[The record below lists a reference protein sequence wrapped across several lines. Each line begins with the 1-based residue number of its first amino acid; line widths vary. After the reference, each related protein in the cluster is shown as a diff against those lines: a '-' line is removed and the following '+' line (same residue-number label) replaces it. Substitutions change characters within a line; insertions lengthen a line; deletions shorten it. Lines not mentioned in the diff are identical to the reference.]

1 MRKGFLAVGLLLLIL
16 AVFLVRRG
24 GGFSSSEADA
34 LLSKAGTPSKSKNS
48 AASTKASSKSNG
60 LVRLTSSPGVIPSD
74 NFPEYGAHE
83 PSQLKEFQ
91 LPDFEAENVTLRE
104 AIERILQSYVDVC
117 TVTKQEPIIF
127 SLDLTELSNESM
139 DVRLSGSSL
148 TSMLMRVGFQFGNRF
163 SRDEAQL
170 NFHPFKDTIVGEDS
184 RTHSVQVFPSFQ
196 EDLAQFLSLTDEEG
210 GVRDLSF
217 SELFQQM
224 GLGLARGNS
233 VRFVESSST
242 LIMRDSSA
250 NIEAFTAIFEELDRA
265 PIQFRNSTRLI
276 SSDKELVD
284 LPTGWHSPEEVQVLM
299 RRVAQSE
306 GAEIGTL
313 PSVLARADE
322 RALVEVGGD
331 WAGEGSADIRLS
343 SETSLYGFGLQES
356 ISLESSGEQIQF
368 QKSDVRPNSGSLIH
382 PIETA
387 DGRYFY
393 AIITS
398 GALDVTGRQLT
409 IPTPVE

>member
-1 MRKGFLAVGLLLLIL
+1 MRKGFLAVGLFLLIL

-48 AASTKASSKSNG
+48 ATSTKASSKSNG
-60 LVRLTSSPGVIPSD
+60 FVRLTSSPGVIPSD
-74 NFPEYGAHE
+74 NFPEYG
-83 PSQLKEFQ
+83 
-91 LPDFEAENVTLRE
+91 
-104 AIERILQSYVDVC
+104 VDVC

-170 NFHPFKDTIVGEDS
+170 SFQPFEDSIVGEES
-184 RTHSVQVFPSFQ
+184 RTHKVQVFPSFQ
-196 EDLAQFLSLTDEEG
+196 EDLAQFLSLTDEEE

-224 GLGLARGNS
+224 GLGLAGGDF
-233 VRFVESSST
+233 VRFLESSST
-242 LIMRDSSA
+242 LIMRDSST
-250 NIEAFTAIFEELDRA
+250 NIEAFTAIFEELDRT
-265 PIQFRNSTRLI
+265 PIQFKNSTQLI

-284 LPTGWHSPEEVQVLM
+284 LPTGWQSPEEVQVLM

-393 AIITS
+393 AIIAS
-398 GALDVTGRQLT
+398 GVFDATGRQVT
-409 IPTPVE
+409 IPAPVE

>member
-1 MRKGFLAVGLLLLIL
+1 MRKGFLAVGFLLLIL
-16 AVFLVRRG
+16 AVFFIRRG
-24 GGFSSSEADA
+24 GRLASSEVDT
-34 LLSKAGTPSKSKNS
+34 LLSKADTPSKSKS
-48 AASTKASSKSNG
+48 PSISTKTSSKSNG
-60 LVRLTSSPGVIPSD
+60 FVRLTSSPGVIPSD
-74 NFPEYGAHE
+74 NFPEYRVHE

-104 AIERILQSYVDVC
+104 AIELILQSYVDVC

-139 DVRLSGSSL
+139 DIRLSGDSL

-196 EDLAQFLSLTDEEG
+196 EDLAQFLSLTDEEE

-224 GLGLARGNS
+224 GLGLAGGDF

-313 PSVLARADE
+313 PSVPKY
-322 RALVEVGGD
+322 
-331 WAGEGSADIRLS
+331 
-343 SETSLYGFGLQES
+343 TSHPV
-356 ISLESSGEQIQF
+356 ISLSLLFNSSC
-368 QKSDVRPNSGSLIH
+368 S
-382 PIETA
+382 
-387 DGRYFY
+387 
-393 AIITS
+393 
-398 GALDVTGRQLT
+398 
-409 IPTPVE
+409 